1 MRPSLRTLSALPT
14 AGNSGVGTNYAHKSS
29 KRLTRFRKDLRT
41 IEENGTWDALKILVT
56 FPEREISVALR
67 TVCGSNV
74 ASGKC
79 RENDM
84 DSRLDAVAH
93 ILEGCL
99 EEYTREEK
107 EEILVGGAIASAS
120 KGRYEILQRLIEY
133 DDNDDDVDIVNG
145 QDQHGFSSLLGAC
158 CGDYEEGERVEMEM
172 NRHKCI
178 EILLE
183 HGADVEN
190 RGAGVHKK
198 NWTALM
204 ALAKRNDLESLRLVF
219 KMTDENTLDVNR
231 TYSNGKTA
239 LFVACEWGASIDVIN
254 LLLEKG
260 AKNIPATK
268 LNTDYSRF
276 VPSTTPIDIAM
287 ENGHHEVVFALNEY
301 NDKNSL
307 AWFSTGNDERE
318 KKKGEEEAIFNSKE
332 TKMNFDERVEPGII
346 QGGESW

>member
-107 EEILVGGAIASAS
+107 EEKTGVAARGHGGELRRRRQVLTMSIIITVPYANWNCI
-120 KGRYEILQRLIEY
+120 QFRLCAARCGNEP
-133 DDNDDDVDIVNG
+133 NG
-145 QDQHGFSSLLGAC
+145 GG
-158 CGDYEEGERVEMEM
+158 
-172 NRHKCI
+172 
-178 EILLE
+178 
-183 HGADVEN
+183 
-190 RGAGVHKK
+190 
-198 NWTALM
+198 
-204 ALAKRNDLESLRLVF
+204 LRL
-219 KMTDENTLDVNR
+219 
-231 TYSNGKTA
+231 
-239 LFVACEWGASIDVIN
+239 
-254 LLLEKG
+254 
-260 AKNIPATK
+260 
-268 LNTDYSRF
+268 
-276 VPSTTPIDIAM
+276 
-287 ENGHHEVVFALNEY
+287 
-301 NDKNSL
+301 
-307 AWFSTGNDERE
+307 
-318 KKKGEEEAIFNSKE
+318 
-332 TKMNFDERVEPGII
+332 
-346 QGGESW
+346 